1 MLKMITVLAL
11 FLVVSV
17 GISSVFGEDY
27 QVQVSENGFEYG
39 YLSINSG
46 DTVTFVNVH
55 YVNSDGNVQ
64 PHCISDPFA
73 VPYTELSCYLISD
86 GGESVTYTL
95 TSGQTF
101 YDRYFTDFSP
111 VVVEVAGTETSSDTD
126 MDTAPDYTGDT
137 SVTTL
142 QADLVEVTLDLTNAI
157 EVIGIL
163 QSDLA
168 SANNLV
174 ADLQD
179 ETLLLIQSNVNLQSQ
194 LTNSVIDVTSY
205 TDQIDLLV
213 DERDQWRQL
222 AENWY
227 AVALEQV
234 RVMVEVLGL

>member
-1 MLKMITVLAL
+1 MIAALTILIVLG
-11 FLVVSV
+11 V

-55 YVNSDGNVQ
+55 YVNSDGLTE

-73 VPYTELSCYLISD
+73 VPYTELSCVQIADSVT
-86 GGESVTYTL
+86 SVTYTL
-95 TSGQTF
+95 TSSQTF
-101 YDRYFTDFSP
+101 YDRFFESFSP
-111 VVVEVAGTETSSDTD
+111 VVVDVSETTSDDD

-142 QADLVEVTLDLTNAI
+142 QADLVEVTLGLTNAL
-157 EVIGIL
+157 ETIGIL
-163 QSDLA
+163 QTQ
-168 SANNLV
+168 V
-174 ADLQD
+174 ADLQS
-179 ETLLLIQSNVNLQSQ
+179 ESLLLIQANVDLQSQ
-194 LTNSVIDVTSY
+194 LTNSVVDVSPY

-213 DERDQWRQL
+213 EERDQWKQL

>member
-1 MLKMITVLAL
+1 MLKMIAALTILIVLG
-11 FLVVSV
+11 V

-27 QVQVSENGFEYG
+27 QVQVSENGFEHG
-39 YLSINSG
+39 YLSVNSG

-55 YVNSDGNVQ
+55 YVNNDGLTE

-73 VPYTELSCYLISD
+73 IPYTELSCVQIADSIT
-86 GGESVTYTL
+86 SVTYTL

-101 YDRYFTDFSP
+101 YDRFFEDFSP
-111 VVVEVAGTETSSDTD
+111 IVVDVSETTSDTD

-137 SVTTL
+137 DVIAL
-142 QADLVEVTLDLTNAI
+142 QAVLAEVTLDLTNALST
-157 EVIGIL
+157 IGIL
-163 QSDLA
+163 QA
-168 SANNLV
+168 QV
-174 ADLQD
+174 TDLQS
-179 ETLLLIQSNVNLQSQ
+179 ESLLLIQSNVDLQSQ
-194 LTNSVIDVTSY
+194 LTNAVVDVSPY

-213 DERDQWRQL
+213 EERDQWKQL

>member
-1 MLKMITVLAL
+1 MLKMIAALAL

-17 GISSVFGEDY
+17 GITSVFGEEY
-27 QVQVSENGFEYG
+27 QVQVSENGFEHG

-55 YVNSDGNVQ
+55 VKANGNLE

-73 VPYTELSCYLISD
+73 QPYTDLSYWIINNS
-86 GGESVTYTL
+86 EPTRTYTL

-101 YDRYFTDFSP
+101 YDRCFTDFSP
-111 VVVEVAGTETSSDTD
+111 VVVEVTGTETSSDTD

-137 SVTTL
+137 SVITL
-142 QADLVEVTLDLTNAI
+142 QADLAEITLDLTNALST
-157 EVIGIL
+157 IGIL
-163 QSDLA
+163 QSSLA
-168 SANNLV
+168 TANNQI
-174 ADLQD
+174 ADLQ
-179 ETLLLIQSNVNLQSQ
+179 TQ
-194 LTNSVIDVTSY
+194 LANAVVDVSPY

-213 DERDQWRQL
+213 DERDQWKQL

>member
-1 MLKMITVLAL
+1 MIAALTILIVLG
-11 FLVVSV
+11 V

-27 QVQVSENGFEYG
+27 QVQVSENGFEHN

-46 DTVTFVNVH
+46 DTITFVNVH
-55 YVNSDGNVQ
+55 YVNSDGLTE

-73 VPYTELSCYLISD
+73 IPYTELSCVQIADSVT
-86 GGESVTYTL
+86 SVTYTL

-101 YDRYFTDFSP
+101 YDRFFEDFGP
-111 VVVEVAGTETSSDTD
+111 IVVDVSETTSDTD

-137 SVTTL
+137 DVIAL
-142 QADLVEVTLDLTNAI
+142 QAVLAEVTLDLTNALSA
-157 EVIGIL
+157 IGIL
-163 QSDLA
+163 QA
-168 SANNLV
+168 QV
-174 ADLQD
+174 TDLQS
-179 ETLLLIQSNVNLQSQ
+179 ESLLLIQSNVDLQSQ
-194 LTNSVIDVTSY
+194 LTNAVVDVSPY

-213 DERDQWRQL
+213 EERDQWKQL

>member
-1 MLKMITVLAL
+1 MLKTIAAIAILIVLG
-11 FLVVSV
+11 V
-17 GISSVFGEDY
+17 GISQVFGEEY
-27 QVQVSENGFEYG
+27 QVQVSENGFEHG
-39 YLSINSG
+39 YLAISSG

-101 YDRYFTDFSP
+101 YDRYFEDFSP
-111 VVVEVAGTETSSDTD
+111 VVVEVTETSSDTD

-137 SVTTL
+137 DVLAL
-142 QADLVEVTLDLTNAI
+142 QADLAEVTLDLTNALST
-157 EVIGIL
+157 VGIL
-163 QSDLA
+163 QA
-168 SANNLV
+168 QV
-174 ADLQD
+174 TDLQS
-179 ETLLLIQSNVNLQSQ
+179 ESVLLIQSNVDLQSQ
-194 LTNSVIDVTSY
+194 LTNAVVDVSPY

-213 DERDQWRQL
+213 IERDQWKQL

-234 RVMVEVLGL
+234 RVMVDVLGL

>member
-1 MLKMITVLAL
+1 MLKMIAALTVLIVL
-11 FLVVSV
+11 GV

-55 YVNSDGNVQ
+55 YVNSDGLTE

-73 VPYTELSCYLISD
+73 IPYTELSCVQIADSVT
-86 GGESVTYTL
+86 SVTYTL
-95 TSGQTF
+95 TSSQTF
-101 YDRYFTDFSP
+101 YDRFFESFSP
-111 VVVEVAGTETSSDTD
+111 VVVDVSETTSDDD

-142 QADLVEVTLDLTNAI
+142 QADLVEVTLGLTNAL
-157 EVIGIL
+157 ETIGIL
-163 QSDLA
+163 QTQ
-168 SANNLV
+168 V
-174 ADLQD
+174 ADLQS
-179 ETLLLIQSNVNLQSQ
+179 ESLLLIQANVDLQSQ
-194 LTNSVIDVTSY
+194 LTNSVVDVSPY

-213 DERDQWRQL
+213 EERDQWKQL

>member
-1 MLKMITVLAL
+1 MIAALTILIVLG
-11 FLVVSV
+11 V

-55 YVNSDGNVQ
+55 YVNSDGLTE

-73 VPYTELSCYLISD
+73 VPYTELSCVQIADSVT
-86 GGESVTYTL
+86 SVTYTL
-95 TSGQTF
+95 TSSQTF
-101 YDRYFTDFSP
+101 YDRFFESFSP
-111 VVVEVAGTETSSDTD
+111 VVVDVSETTSDDD
-126 MDTAPDYTGDT
+126 MDTAPEYTGDT
-137 SVTTL
+137 SVITL
-142 QADLVEVTLDLTNAI
+142 QAVLAEVTLDLTNAL
-157 EVIGIL
+157 ETIGIL
-163 QSDLA
+163 QTQ
-168 SANNLV
+168 V
-174 ADLQD
+174 ADLQS
-179 ETLLLIQSNVNLQSQ
+179 ESLLLIQANVDLQSQ
-194 LTNSVIDVTSY
+194 LTNSVVDVSPY

-213 DERDQWRQL
+213 EERDQWKQL

>member
-1 MLKMITVLAL
+1 MIAALAL
-11 FLVVSV
+11 FLVVLGV

-27 QVQVSENGFEYG
+27 QVQVSENGFEHG

-55 YVNSDGNVQ
+55 YVNSDGLTE

-73 VPYTELSCYLISD
+73 IPYTELSCVQIADSVT
-86 GGESVTYTL
+86 SVTYTL

-101 YDRYFTDFSP
+101 YDRFFEDFSP
-111 VVVEVAGTETSSDTD
+111 VVVEVSGTTSDTD

-137 SVTTL
+137 DVLAL
-142 QADLVEVTLDLTNAI
+142 QADLAEVTLDLTNAL
-157 EVIGIL
+157 ETIGTLQTQVTDL
-163 QSDLA
+163 QSE
-168 SANNLV
+168 S
-174 ADLQD
+174 
-179 ETLLLIQSNVNLQSQ
+179 LLLIQSNVDLQSQ
-194 LTNSVIDVTSY
+194 LTNAVVDVSPY

-213 DERDQWRQL
+213 EERDQWKQL

>member
-1 MLKMITVLAL
+1 MLKMITALTL
-11 FLVVSV
+11 FLVVGV

-55 YVNSDGNVQ
+55 YVNSDGLTE

-73 VPYTELSCYLISD
+73 IPYTELSCVQIADSVT
-86 GGESVTYTL
+86 SVTYTL
-95 TSGQTF
+95 TSSQTF
-101 YDRYFTDFSP
+101 YDRFFESFSP
-111 VVVEVAGTETSSDTD
+111 VVVDVSETTSDDD

-137 SVTTL
+137 SVTAL
-142 QADLVEVTLDLTNAI
+142 QAVLAEVTLDLTNALETI
-157 EVIGIL
+157 SIL
-163 QSDLA
+163 QTQ
-168 SANNLV
+168 V
-174 ADLQD
+174 ADLQS
-179 ETLLLIQSNVNLQSQ
+179 ESLLLIQANVDLQSQ
-194 LTNSVIDVTSY
+194 LTNSVVDVSPY

-213 DERDQWRQL
+213 EERDQWKQL